1 MTELE
6 EARKIFSEDR
16 FATATTGIEILE
28 VGEKY
33 AKCALKTGPE
43 HKNAADT
50 VMGGAIFTLAD
61 LTFAVASNFRQGH
74 TVGVVSQISF
84 LSAPKYGTTLY
95 AESRLIRDGRRA
107 CFYEINITNGEG
119 KPVALV
125 TMNGMHV
132 EDRGH

>member
-1 MTELE
+1 MTPLE
-6 EARKIFSEDR
+6 EARSIFSEDR
-16 FATATTGIEILE
+16 FATETTGIEILE

-33 AKCALKTGPE
+33 AKCRLRTGPE

-61 LTFAVASNFRQGH
+61 LTFAVASNFRQRH

-84 LSAPKYGTTLY
+84 LSAPKYGTVLY
-95 AESRLIRDGRRA
+95 AESRLIRDGRRS
-107 CFYEINITNGEG
+107 CFYEIDITNEEG
-119 KPVALV
+119 KPIAHV

-132 EDRGH
+132 QE